1 MIVVSML
8 PYGKFGPN
16 DHREG
21 APHFTNQIIWQ
32 IFGVQYINFKFIL
45 KYLKKAF
52 WNQNNEYDLWLAA
65 DHGMDN
71 QRQWFFFQVKN
82 MKQNTVYR

>member
-1 MIVVSML
+1 M
-8 PYGKFGPN
+8 
-16 DHREG
+16 
-21 APHFTNQIIWQ
+21 IWQ
-32 IFGVQYINFKFIL
+32 IIGVQVINFKIS
-45 KYLKKAF
+45 KKAF

>member
-1 MIVVSML
+1 MFFKQKSL
-8 PYGKFGPN
+8 EN
-16 DHREG
+16 DSFCVIH
-21 APHFTNQIIWQ
+21 
-32 IFGVQYINFKFIL
+32 
-45 KYLKKAF
+45 KKAF